1 MEDDPA
7 PDHGADGGDAPVI
20 VLASGSRYRA
30 RMLAEAGIPVLVDP
44 PMVDERAFDGLLEV
58 LGPDG
63 LALELAGRKA
73 DAVAP
78 RHPGMVVVAA
88 DQVGV
93 LDGDDGDPVML
104 TQQPTVEGAVAQLV
118 RMSGTVHRLVTG
130 VVVQA
135 RSGDRHT
142 GVDVQQVAMRA
153 YSEAEALAYVEAYE
167 PFDTAGSYRLED
179 GESLER
185 EGGVGAAL
193 VVAVEGEHPSG
204 VLGLPLPLLR
214 RLLVEAGE
222 VDLLER

>member
-1 MEDDPA
+1 MA
-7 PDHGADGGDAPVI
+7 IGGGEVSI

-44 PMVDERAFDGLLEV
+44 PMVDERAFDGLLEEI
-58 LGPDG
+58 GPDG

-78 RHPGMVVVAA
+78 RHPGKVIVAA

-93 LDGDDGDPVML
+93 LESDGEVVML
-104 TQQPTVEGAVAQLV
+104 TQQPTVDGAVAQLM
-118 RMSGTVHRLVTG
+118 RMSGSVHRLVTG

-135 RSGDRHT
+135 ASGDRHC
-142 GVDVQQVAMRA
+142 GVDVQEVSMRP
-153 YSEAEALAYVEAYE
+153 YSEAEARAYVEGFE

-179 GESLER
+179 GEALDR
-185 EGGVGAAL
+185 AGGPGSAL
-193 VVAVEGEHPSG
+193 VVDVVGEDPSG

-214 RLLVEAGE
+214 RLLVDAGE
-222 VDLLER
+222 PDVPGR